1 MRKTDLEQK
10 HRIRFSIALKL
21 IFVVA
26 VVELAIMLVF
36 TRVEFIKRF
45 PVFEAVLD
53 TVILGIF
60 IIIIFYYLLDRPL
73 KLVMRSISDVQKGNL
88 DIEVKIDSSDEIG
101 VLAKAFNRMIQDLKE
116 QRSQLVDKAYVES
129 IISYIVESLIV
140 VDSSGLIKRVNRA
153 TQELLGYRE
162 DELIDQPLDKFLE
175 EEEILNEIE
184 DGVCL
189 LNKDFRIIKVNDAF
203 LKSVGL
209 DRKDVINQFCFK
221 ITHNRNAICQPP
233 HDRCPVEE
241 VINKN
246 EPCAELHTH
255 FDKEGKKSLVNVIAA
270 PVRGKSGDTVY
281 YLHLARKFKGDMAET
296 QISPEGLAD
305 IKALTYKLEAY
316 VKRLE
321 IGRLLSEG
329 ALEILNRMGSV
340 RDLEMYYKTK
350 HGERIPIS
358 FSGSV
363 MKDKY
368 GNVIAMVIIARDTR
382 EIKRLGFQL
391 NRSKKLAAIGE
402 LAAGVAH
409 EINNP
414 LNVISGNAEILSKES
429 QDKNIKLAA
438 KIIME
443 QVKRAAAITN
453 MLLQFSKRK
462 EPKTEPV
469 DINKVI
475 RDTLLLLE
483 YQVRLQNIVITK
495 HLNTSLLEVMGD
507 SGQLQ
512 QVFLNIMVN
521 AVQAMPDGGKLNIRS
536 YVEEITEFG
545 KRETDIFKL
554 GDKVVV
560 IEFEDTGEGIPEEKL
575 EKIFDPFFS
584 TKEEGIGLGL
594 SICHGIIE
602 AHQGSI
608 EVRSKLRKGTTF
620 IIKLPALGKEIQ
632 NG

>member
-1 MRKTDLEQK
+1 MRKINLEQK
-10 HRIRFSIALKL
+10 DGIKFSIALKL

-26 VVELAIMLVF
+26 IVELAIMLVF
-36 TRVEFIKRF
+36 TRFEFIKRF
-45 PVFEAVLD
+45 PVLEAVLD

-73 KLVMRSISDVQKGNL
+73 RLVMRSISDVQKGNL
-88 DIEVKIDSSDEIG
+88 DIEVKIDNSDEIG
-101 VLAKAFNRMIQDLKE
+101 VLAKAFNQMIQDLRE

-129 IISYIVESLIV
+129 IIAYIVESLIV
-140 VDSSGLIKRVNRA
+140 VDSKGLIKTVNRA

-162 DELIDQPLDKFLE
+162 DELIGQPLEKFLE

-184 DGVCL
+184 DRACL
-189 LNKDFRIIKVNDAF
+189 LDKDFRIIKVNDAF

-221 ITHNRNAICQPP
+221 ITHHRNSICQPP
-233 HDRCPVEE
+233 HDICPVKG

-270 PVRGKSGDTVY
+270 SVRGKSEDTVY
-281 YLHLARKFKGDMAET
+281 YLHLAGKFKGDMVET
-296 QISPEGLAD
+296 QIGPEGLAD
-305 IKALTYKLEAY
+305 IKALTDKLEAY

-350 HGERIPIS
+350 YGEKIPIS
-358 FSGSV
+358 LSGSV
-363 MKDKY
+363 MKDKD
-368 GNVIAMVIIARDTR
+368 GAIVIIARDIR
-382 EIKRLGFQL
+382 EIKRLELQL
-391 NRSKKLAAIGE
+391 IRSKKLAAIGE

-429 QDKNIKLAA
+429 QDSDVKLAT

-453 MLLQFSKRK
+453 MLLQFSKRR
-462 EPKTEPV
+462 EPKTEAV

-495 HLNTSLLEVMGD
+495 HLNSTPLEVMGD

-521 AVQAMPDGGKLNIRS
+521 AVQAMPSGGKLNIRS
-536 YVEEITEFG
+536 YVEKVTEFG
-545 KRETDIFKL
+545 KRKTDIFKL
-554 GDKVVV
+554 GGKVVV

-584 TKEEGIGLGL
+584 TKEQGIGLGL

-608 EVRSKLRKGTTF
+608 EAQSKLGKGTTF
-620 IIKLPALGKEIQ
+620 IIKLPALREEMQ